1 MCPQLLPYIM
11 SLSRVHLLSVKSYIA
26 DCSFQWHSFF
36 LHGWKL
42 AASLVKACWT
52 WVNSLNFSRNL
63 DSLMLYS
70 DCLLHTY
77 IKEIWPTVLMLTRAS
92 INIGMFSLHD
102 HRFHT
107 PQNKRVSHFHW
118 WIVND
123 KNSWK
128 RAIWFI
134 NK

>member
-1 MCPQLLPYIM
+1 
-11 SLSRVHLLSVKSYIA
+11 
-26 DCSFQWHSFF
+26 
-36 LHGWKL
+36 
-42 AASLVKACWT
+42 
-52 WVNSLNFSRNL
+52 
-63 DSLMLYS
+63 MLYS

-77 IKEIWPTVLMLTRAS
+77 IEEIWPTVLMLTRAS

-128 RAIWFI
+128 RTIWFI
-134 NK
+134 KKSSCFTTLPCPLRLENEKKSTNWPTISKRRRDWPWVSDDEILNIWCYRQCIIYLFSRCI